1 MEIKIGQ
8 GVDNVK
14 FGMQRDDVK
23 KILGEPNEVE
33 NYSFSSEEHYLT
45 ESWFYEHK
53 KLSLSFGEDDDWRLV
68 TISSFSEECTI
79 DGNDIIGINKNAL
92 MNLMST
98 INIDDMFT
106 EDLSDGEDNQIV
118 FGSDAKGIN
127 FLVKDDTVVEVQFGP
142 LFKDEDTIIWPE

>member
-1 MEIKIGQ
+1 MDIKIGQ
-8 GVDNVK
+8 GIDNIK
-14 FGMQRDDVK
+14 FGMNRDDVK
-23 KILGEPNEVE
+23 RILGEPNEVE

-45 ESWFYEHK
+45 ESWFYEDK

-68 TISSFSEECTI
+68 TISSFSEECKI
-79 DGNDIIGINKNAL
+79 DDNDIIGINKNAL
-92 MNLMST
+92 LNLMST
-98 INIDDMFT
+98 IQIDDMFT

-127 FLVKDDTVVEVQFGP
+127 FLVKDDTVVEIQFGP